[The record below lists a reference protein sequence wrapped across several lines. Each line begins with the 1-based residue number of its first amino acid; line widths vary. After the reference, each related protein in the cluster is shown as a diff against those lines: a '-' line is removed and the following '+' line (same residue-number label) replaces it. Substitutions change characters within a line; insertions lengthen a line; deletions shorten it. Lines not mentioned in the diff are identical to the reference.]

1 MQRQSDIICFND
13 VSLKSFLTIKRRL
26 LFRYKIKSNAI
37 IILGQNVVEPFLIIK
52 DEVEDHLP
60 FIDIYLL
67 PCNNFLTARVV
78 SFRELQERVLHS
90 CFGFSFLF
98 ACFSTWA
105 NLNCTYLLIALF
117 FYMNFSLNVF
127 QLVKTISVNK
137 MIITYLLCSFFI
149 NFSSKVIQLA
159 NITPITK

>member
-1 MQRQSDIICFND
+1 MDITIRNMQRQWDIICFND

-98 ACFSTWA
+98 ACFSYVSQFK
-105 NLNCTYLLIALF
+105 LHLLIDCA
-117 FYMNFSLNVF
+117 VF
-127 QLVKTISVNK
+127 L
-137 MIITYLLCSFFI
+137 YEFFI
-149 NFSSKVIQLA
+149 KRLSVSKNYISD
-159 NITPITK
+159 